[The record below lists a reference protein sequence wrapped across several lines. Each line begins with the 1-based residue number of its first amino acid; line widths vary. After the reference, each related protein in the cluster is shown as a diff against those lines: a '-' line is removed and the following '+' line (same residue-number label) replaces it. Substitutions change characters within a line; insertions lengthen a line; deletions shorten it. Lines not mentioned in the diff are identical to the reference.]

1 MARDVLSA
9 RVVHMQCGQR
19 SAVSITADL
28 PHPVKFFNV
37 VRQAC
42 GGYVVKLQS
51 LSTYPRQARQ
61 SQAWVTGVPGKARL
75 STPSRC
81 GQASYPR
88 GVTGGAVALRRPQAR
103 RSATK
108 GTGPLIGLLRLRPRR
123 VSEVHDG
130 SVEEQGSSKELA
142 GMQRAMGQG
151 LAFPPLNTHAA
162 SEVHDGSVEEQG
174 SSKEL
179 AGMQRATGRGL
190 TFPPL
195 NTRAASEVHDGSVE
209 EQGSSKELAG
219 MQRAMGQGLAFPP
232 LNTHAAS
239 EVHDGSVEEQ
249 GSSKELAG
257 MQRATGRGLTFPP
270 LIARAASEV
279 RGDSFDSWGRYDS

>member
-1 MARDVLSA
+1 MACDVLSA

-19 SAVSITADL
+19 SPVSITGDF
-28 PHPVKFFNV
+28 PHSVRFFNV

-42 GGYVVKLQS
+42 GGYVVKLQG
-51 LSTYPRQARQ
+51 LSPYPRHARQ
-61 SQAWVTGVPGKARL
+61 SQAWVTGEPGKARL

-81 GQASYPR
+81 GQASYPC
-88 GVTGGAVALRRPQAR
+88 GATGGAVALRRPRAR
-103 RSATK
+103 RGATK

-123 VSEVHDG
+123 V
-130 SVEEQGSSKELA
+130 
-142 GMQRAMGQG
+142 
-151 LAFPPLNTHAA
+151 
-162 SEVHDGSVEEQG
+162 
-174 SSKEL
+174 
-179 AGMQRATGRGL
+179 
-190 TFPPL
+190 
-195 NTRAASEVHDGSVE
+195 
-209 EQGSSKELAG
+209 
-219 MQRAMGQGLAFPP
+219 
-232 LNTHAAS
+232 S